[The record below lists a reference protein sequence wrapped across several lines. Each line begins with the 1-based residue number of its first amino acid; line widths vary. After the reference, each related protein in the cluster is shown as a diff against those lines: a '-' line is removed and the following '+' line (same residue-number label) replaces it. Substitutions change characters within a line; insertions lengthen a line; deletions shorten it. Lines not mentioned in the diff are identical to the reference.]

1 MKTRALLKSMVM
13 TIAKILLPN
22 FWQRL
27 KQQKARLNDWAQLG
41 VYRTDNQDLPPAPDE
56 NRIVFF
62 GDSIT
67 EFWDLAATFPAQPYF
82 NRGISGQTT
91 SQMLLRFRP
100 DAISLHPKVVVILAG
115 INDIAGN
122 TGPMTLEMIEGNYT
136 SISQLAQ
143 INRISVVFASV
154 LPINDHSLIKQSD
167 QHAPEKIRA
176 LNNWLQLYCNE
187 QQHIYLNYHSHMVD
201 SLGMLRTE
209 LSDDGVHPN
218 EKGYQVMASL
228 AEAVIHR
235 ALDQLEIVIRKC

>member
-122 TGPMTLEMIEGNYT
+122 TGPMTLEMIE
-136 SISQLAQ
+136 
-143 INRISVVFASV
+143 
-154 LPINDHSLIKQSD
+154 
-167 QHAPEKIRA
+167 
-176 LNNWLQLYCNE
+176 
-187 QQHIYLNYHSHMVD
+187 
-201 SLGMLRTE
+201 
-209 LSDDGVHPN
+209 
-218 EKGYQVMASL
+218 
-228 AEAVIHR
+228 
-235 ALDQLEIVIRKC
+235 EIT